1 MNKKNKKNIKKKKF
15 SFKKLAMFIAF
26 EFLFV
31 CVTSPFIVFYGP
43 FSNLKRIVV
52 NSAMES
58 MTHQWIATTFLS
70 MDQINKIRNKQTST
84 AVSANAQDATEDL
97 GALSIPKSHDDN
109 IALQRIPLNK
119 STGYIMTVSDPS
131 RVRIGVT
138 KKLNVAGQK
147 TSEIAEEYGGI
158 AAINGGAFG
167 NSSADG
173 KQNYGNGG
181 IPKGLIMVDGKL
193 INNPAGS
200 NSPYNDVI
208 AFKSDG
214 TLVVGTHTV
223 NELISMGVRDA
234 INFGPT
240 LIMNGKPLTQD
251 DSSSGISGRTA
262 IAQTRDGRTLLFVI
276 DGRQLSS
283 RGATYSEVR
292 DILLQAGA
300 YNAVLLDGGSS
311 TTMYYDGDIVNSPS
325 DPSGERTVC
334 TAIYVA
340 S

>member
-84 AVSANAQDATEDL
+84 AVSANAQDATQDL
-97 GALSIPKSHDDN
+97 KAVNIPKNHDSD
-109 IALQRIPLNK
+109 IKYYELTSNK
-119 STGYIMTVSDPS
+119 SKGYLLEIDDPS

-181 IPKGLIMVDGKL
+181 IPSGLIMVDGKL
-193 INNPAGS
+193 INNPAG
-200 NSPYNDVI
+200 NGVYKDVI
-208 AFKSDG
+208 GFKNDG
-214 TLVVGTHTV
+214 TLVVGNHTA
-223 NELISMGVRDA
+223 NQLISMGVRDA

-240 LIMNGKPLTQD
+240 LIMNGRALPQD

-262 IAQTRDGRTLLFVI
+262 IAQTRDGKTFLFVI

-292 DILLQAGA
+292 DVLLKYGA

-311 TTMYYDGDIVNSPS
+311 TTMYYDGDIMNSPS